1 MSSELPTIIKGA
13 IEEFFDK
20 NPNWTLLEFLNY
32 RAEASDFTYD
42 KGSEHKLYREAL
54 KILSKDHIKAHAS
67 FLKFE
72 NEKSSKGVEVFWSEV
87 KKLVYEKQI
96 SVIRA
101 DGILNIFKATN
112 KSQQHV
118 MNIQHQDLSD
128 LYSNVQNVP
137 TIVLNTNQNMYT
149 TPCPIRHQSEDYPK
163 GEPRPKRLA
172 VAKTDGKF
180 FVPLGTYNNTNKNDD
195 DEYEESDDE
204 SEDELTLNTEKL
216 AFDDYIGQNE
226 KPFIFKDKNT
236 SLLFKSYRSDVLA
249 LVKESSLSITKNYR
263 EILKDIKSNILG
275 KERLSRLS
283 KDIKSIL
290 REYIEIA
297 LDEEEGGLDT
307 LRKLII
313 ESYSKEFDIAEEHE
327 LFLKMQLLFQQL
339 ADNIPIHLSKEK
351 ISEGT
356 LVANIISPIL
366 RVFFHDASIHPTTWP
381 NTSSSSAKVRKLAND
396 DPTRA
401 KQPDMIGNILNNGK
415 FVHEMMYGEVTGE
428 GKNNTEKKNLLD
440 LIRLGIFMKESID
453 NILQN
458 TCVNSTVFAWQ
469 SIVTKWTGYFMTLIA
484 PGIYLMVEV
493 GSVELPRSFETCST
507 FLNGLDLLRTFQT
520 AYEQT
525 SKRVLKVINE
535 NKEEHENPKDVEFI
549 TWRRPTLGTPVFKKI
564 TKTTGSR
571 YCNNL
576 NISNRS

>member
-1 MSSELPTIIKGA
+1 
-13 IEEFFDK
+13 
-20 NPNWTLLEFLNY
+20 
-32 RAEASDFTYD
+32 
-42 KGSEHKLYREAL
+42 
-54 KILSKDHIKAHAS
+54 
-67 FLKFE
+67 
-72 NEKSSKGVEVFWSEV
+72 
-87 KKLVYEKQI
+87 
-96 SVIRA
+96 
-101 DGILNIFKATN
+101 
-112 KSQQHV
+112 
-118 MNIQHQDLSD
+118 
-128 LYSNVQNVP
+128 
-137 TIVLNTNQNMYT
+137 
-149 TPCPIRHQSEDYPK
+149 
-163 GEPRPKRLA
+163 
-172 VAKTDGKF
+172 
-180 FVPLGTYNNTNKNDD
+180 
-195 DEYEESDDE
+195 
-204 SEDELTLNTEKL
+204 
-216 AFDDYIGQNE
+216 
-226 KPFIFKDKNT
+226 
-236 SLLFKSYRSDVLA
+236 
-249 LVKESSLSITKNYR
+249 
-263 EILKDIKSNILG
+263 
-275 KERLSRLS
+275 
-283 KDIKSIL
+283 
-290 REYIEIA
+290 
-297 LDEEEGGLDT
+297 
-307 LRKLII
+307 
-313 ESYSKEFDIAEEHE
+313 
-327 LFLKMQLLFQQL
+327 MQLLFQQL